1 MAEHLSDLPPA
12 DGSQQLRDSSAEA
25 LVGLSNIGPLLA
37 AARALSELH
46 VNDVAKLSMLG
57 TATIRRAEA
66 SRTSLTPANLDR
78 LVSMYADRG
87 IYFVK
92 CESDRRGVIVS
103 FAEPLSVRQPSQ
115 VAAVTSRETARRAPR
130 RRQTQDGS

>member
-12 DGSQQLRDSSAEA
+12 DGSQQLRDSSADA

-92 CESDRRGVIVS
+92 CESERRGVIVS
-103 FAEPLSVRQPSQ
+103 FAEPLSARQSSQ

-130 RRQTQDGS
+130 RRQTQDGN